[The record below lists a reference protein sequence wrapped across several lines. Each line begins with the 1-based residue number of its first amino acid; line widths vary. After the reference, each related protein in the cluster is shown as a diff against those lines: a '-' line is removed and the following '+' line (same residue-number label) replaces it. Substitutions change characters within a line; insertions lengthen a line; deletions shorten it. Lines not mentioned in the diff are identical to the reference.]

1 MRDLTFYANVA
12 EILGTLTILG
22 GGAFAVFQL
31 IEFRGQR
38 RDMVAVE
45 LMRQFYNAEFARA
58 VTMIRNLP
66 DDISAEDLHS
76 RGPDYEQASFIII
89 MTYET
94 MGLLVY
100 REIATFQLAH
110 ELTGGLIEVMWRKL
124 HVVVETG
131 RKEQLHPRF
140 AEWFEWLTIQF
151 AKAASRHVPAYTAY
165 RDWNPSR

>member
-1 MRDLTFYANVA
+1 MNELNFYANIA

-22 GGAFAVFQL
+22 GGAFAVVQL

-58 VTMIRNLP
+58 VTMIKNLP
-66 DDISAEDLHS
+66 DGISADDLQS
-76 RGPDYEQASFIII
+76 RGPDYEQASFIIS

-100 REIATFQLAH
+100 REIATFQLAY

-124 HVVVETG
+124 HVFVETV
-131 RKEQLHPRF
+131 REEQSHPRF

-151 AKAASRHVPAYTAY
+151 AKPANRQIPAYIAY
-165 RDWNPSR
+165 RDWNPPR